1 MASALEIGR
10 LLRAARNSYSG
21 LRDAFRNHAAFR
33 QELVL
38 GGVLTPIAIWL
49 GDKGTERALLLGPL
63 LLVLIVEILNSAV
76 ETVVD
81 RIGTELNDLSRQAK
95 DLGSAA
101 VFLALVTVPV
111 VWGLVLLG

>member
-1 MASALEIGR
+1 MASSFQVGR
-10 LLRAARNSYSG
+10 LLRAARNSYAG
-21 LRDAFRNHAAFR
+21 LRDAARHHAAFR
-33 QELVL
+33 QELIL
-38 GGVLTPIAIWL
+38 GGLLTPVAIWL
-49 GDKGTERALLLGPL
+49 GDGGLERAILLAPL

-76 ETVVD
+76 ESVVD

-101 VFLALVTVPV
+101 VFVALVSVPV